1 MGKHDKTIPQSDKT
15 IPQSSEEFYRN
26 RIERLEAENADL
38 KDRLAFSQE
47 TICKLQ
53 EQCSR
58 MSKWASEIEAGADD
72 KITELEAENAKLR
85 GKIVKLVENYV

>member
-1 MGKHDKTIPQSDKT
+1 MGKHDKT

-26 RIERLEAENADL
+26 RIERLEAESADL
-38 KDRLAFSQE
+38 KERLAFSQE

-58 MSKWASEIEAGADD
+58 MSKWVSEIEANAED
-72 KITELEAENAKLR
+72 KITELEAENVKLR
-85 GKIVKLVENYV
+85 GKILKLVDDYVGK